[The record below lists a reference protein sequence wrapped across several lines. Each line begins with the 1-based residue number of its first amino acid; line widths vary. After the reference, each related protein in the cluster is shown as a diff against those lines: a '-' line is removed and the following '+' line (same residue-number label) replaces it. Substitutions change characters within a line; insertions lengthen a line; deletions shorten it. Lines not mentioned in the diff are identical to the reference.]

1 MEPRRLTALLLRA
14 RPLAES
20 DLMLDFY
27 SAELGR
33 LTAIAKGAKRSK
45 RRFFGLLES
54 AHLLAITAEPGRKG
68 DLWLLTAARLVN
80 PHLGLRQDWRR
91 LVMVGPVLELLLRGT
106 AIHDPQPAALALAL
120 FSLARLER
128 ANTPADLAAGLLI
141 FLTRLLSELGFGL
154 SLGACVRCGRPH
166 AAMAEPCLSLEGGL
180 VCAACP
186 VPTAGHQ
193 PDAGQPPSPR
203 GGNRPAPPG
212 LLGFMRAAQALDPAA
227 LGRLRLSPALARP
240 GLIYLADFWRHVC
253 AHDLPSLG
261 LALDVLGSG
270 QGREE
275 FEQPPSPSP
284 LPRMR
289 GSG

>member
-27 SAELGR
+27 SHELGR

-45 RRFFGLLES
+45 KRFSGLLES
-54 AHLLAITAEPGRKG
+54 GHWLAIAAEPGRKG
-68 DLWLLTAARLVN
+68 DLWLLTGARLIN

-91 LVMVGPVLELLLRGT
+91 LIMAGPVLELLLRAT
-106 AIHDPQPAALALAL
+106 ATHDPQPAALALAL
-120 FSLARLER
+120 FSLSRLEL
-128 ANTPADLAAGLLI
+128 ATAPAELAAALLV
-141 FLTRLLSELGFGL
+141 FLTRLLTELGFGL

-180 VCAACP
+180 VCAVCP
-186 VPTAGHQ
+186 PGPEGRLAG
-193 PDAGQPPSPR
+193 PAGGSGR
-203 GGNRPAPPG
+203 GGRPAPAG
-212 LLGFMRAAQALDPAA
+212 LLGFMRAAQNLEPAA

-240 GLIYLADFWRHVC
+240 GLAYLADFWRHVC

-261 LALDVLGSG
+261 LALDAPGPG
-270 QGREE
+270 QESEE
-275 FEQPPSPSP
+275 FSKPPSPSP

-289 GSG
+289 GRG